1 MKKWSQE
8 DIEDLLLGLKIG
20 LTHAE
25 IADCLDRT
33 LSSVMHKVQRLKL
46 AKPNTQW
53 TKLYSKEEVI
63 ALIQKYKTSEAMD
76 YTEGVPG
83 HKSCQKILGVGSWA
97 ACLEAAG
104 LPLRKTAKF
113 SRNKACTFYIVEF
126 LDINGTL
133 FYKYGI
139 TQRRV
144 QERYS
149 KKNIKIISQVQSS
162 LEYCQDLEIKFQEL
176 VKDKKYLP
184 IDRRFYDDTYGG
196 YSECYIP
203 H

>member
-1 MKKWSQE
+1 MKKWSE
-8 DIEDLLLGLKIG
+8 EEVEDLLLGLEIG
-20 LTHAE
+20 LTHE
-25 IADCLDRT
+25 DIADCLGRT
-33 LSSVMHKVQRLKL
+33 LSSIMHKVQRLKL

-53 TKLYSKEEVI
+53 VKLCSKEEVI
-63 ALIQKYKTSEAMD
+63 SLIQKYKSSEAMD

-97 ACLEAAG
+97 ECLKAAG
-104 LPLRKTAKF
+104 LPMRKTAKF
-113 SRNKACTFYIVEF
+113 SKNKSCTFYIVEF
-126 LDINGTL
+126 IDVDGTL

-162 LEYCQDLEIKFQEL
+162 LDYCQDLEIKFQEL

-184 IDRRFYDDTYGG
+184 IDQKFYNDTYGG